1 MDFKTIKQILTD
13 FDLAKYLPA
22 LDSIVGW
29 IELMTRVA
37 VLAAPL
43 ILLGLG
49 LWYFLAPPK
58 EANHRAGYRCY
69 FGMGSVEAWQFTQRL
84 AGSVWSVLG
93 LVLTI
98 VMAVICNGFRDME
111 TMKML
116 TSAVYCILWEIG
128 LIAVSILAINI
139 TVMIRYSSRGILRK
153 RWMKK

>member
-1 MDFKTIKQILTD
+1 MDFETIKQILTD

-69 FGMGSVEAWQFTQRL
+69 FGMGSVEAWQFTQQL

-116 TSAVYCILWEIG
+116 TGAACCILWEIG

-139 TVMIRYSSRGILRK
+139 TVMIRYSSRGVLRK